1 MKLSPT
7 PHPSTLSGID
17 PVEQVSTHLDCEP
30 DECRMSCCLTDT
42 PSGRRISREAPM
54 TSPSQDPAAGTGR
67 ILVIRGGAIGDFIV
81 TLPLLAALKA
91 RLPGNRIEV
100 LGYPHIADLARAHGL
115 AEAVHPIES
124 RPLAGFFAKGSVL
137 DTGLSAFFAG
147 FHLIV
152 SHLYDPDLI
161 FQSNVASVSRAQF
174 LQGLHRPDESTQLH
188 ATDQILEILHRL
200 AIFDADPVPRLA
212 PPRKDPGQPGILGV
226 HPGSGSPRK
235 NWPENRWASLLE
247 QLVIRSPTRFLL
259 IGGEAEENRLE
270 RLATRLPADRCDVL
284 RSQPLVTVAE
294 RLRGCRGF
302 IGHDSGITH
311 LAAALGLPGIA
322 LWGPSPARVWSPR
335 GGDIRPMQAQPGLES
350 LEVST
355 VSQALLAHLP
365 WLTTPD

>member
-1 MKLSPT
+1 
-7 PHPSTLSGID
+7 
-17 PVEQVSTHLDCEP
+17 
-30 DECRMSCCLTDT
+30 MSSHLTDT
-42 PSGRRISREAPM
+42 SPDRRILRESSM
-54 TSPSQDPAAGTGR
+54 TKPSQDPAADPGR
-67 ILVIRGGAIGDFIV
+67 ILVIRGGAIGDFLV
-81 TLPLLAALKA
+81 TLPLLAALRS

-100 LGYPHIADLARAHGL
+100 LGYPHIANLARAHGL

-124 RPLAGFFAKGSVL
+124 RALAGFFAKGSVL
-137 DTGLSAFFAG
+137 DPGLSSFFSG
-147 FHLIV
+147 FHLII

-174 LQGLHRPDESTQLH
+174 LQGLHRPDESTRVH
-188 ATDQILEILHRL
+188 ATDQILGVLHRL

-212 PPRKDPGQPGILGV
+212 PLRQDHGQPDVLAV

-235 NWPENRWASLLE
+235 NWPENRWAAFLDH
-247 QLVIRSPTRFLL
+247 VAIRSPTRFLL
-259 IGGEAEENRLE
+259 IGGESEEGCLE
-270 RLATRLPADRCDVL
+270 RLATRLPGDRCEVL

-294 RLRGCRGF
+294 RLRACRGF

-322 LWGPSPARVWSPR
+322 LWGPSPAWVWSPR
-335 GGDIRPMQAQPGLES
+335 GGDIRPLQAQPDLES

-365 WLTTPD
+365 WLAASG